1 MHCGWKEKEKGEAR
15 GNVRT
20 AIVTISDGWT
30 DRQANR
36 MCIAEC
42 ARTLPDCVSVCAR
55 AGGSV
60 RMSVCISVFA
70 DLCLL
75 RLTVL
80 FVCAHPCVPICAV
93 QISHCR
99 GTAL

>member
-1 MHCGWKEKEKGEAR
+1 M
-15 GNVRT
+15 
-20 AIVTISDGWT
+20 DGPT
-30 DRQANR
+30 DKQT
-36 MCIAEC
+36 E
-42 ARTLPDCVSVCAR
+42 CVSLSVHRHYLAVCR
-55 AGGSV
+55 CVREQGGSV